1 MLIPRDLL
9 EKYNKAVPRY
19 TSYPPANF
27 FNENLSG
34 KTVEELLQASN
45 NDKPENIS
53 IYIHIPFCPQL
64 CLYCGCNTT
73 ITRNKGW
80 IADYLEALKKEI
92 KMVANQLS
100 PDRKVT
106 QVHWG
111 GGTPNYLEAE
121 QIREIMDLLRSA
133 YRFDEKPEIAIEVN
147 PGYLTKNYADDLLEA
162 GFNRFS
168 IGIQDFKEEVL
179 DAVNRARPKM
189 PVKELVDHI
198 RRNDRAAVNLD
209 FIYGLPYQ
217 DKASYRETIF
227 KALEIQPDRLVTFSY
242 AHVPW
247 FKKAQ
252 RKLEEHGLPSAD
264 EKLRLFENAFSI
276 MTEHGYVPI
285 GLDHFA
291 KKDDELSVALKNNR
305 LHRNFQGYATRET
318 TGQVYAFGTSAISQ
332 LDSAYIQNTKDVNT
346 YIEKM
351 NQKEWAAEKIYE
363 VSKKEKILRE
373 IINDIMCNRRLAWS
387 EIAERMSIAADE
399 VQSVTAETKEDLEGF
414 ESDELIESN
423 EDGLIVTDRGRFF
436 IRNVAAAFDPLVK
449 ETDKKFSKS
458 I

>member
-27 FNENLSG
+27 FGENPSSSA
-34 KTVEELLQASN
+34 VDELLQASN
-45 NDKPENIS
+45 SDKPENIS

-80 IADYLEALKKEI
+80 MSDYLEALKKEI

-121 QIREIMDLLRSA
+121 QIREIMNLLRA
-133 YRFDEKPEIAIEVN
+133 NYRFDEKPEIAIEVN
-147 PGYLTKNYADDLLEA
+147 PGYLTKGYVDELLEA

-179 DAVNRARPKM
+179 DAVNRARPNI
-189 PVKELVDHI
+189 PVKELVDYI
-198 RRNDRAAVNLD
+198 RRDGHAAVNLD

-217 DKASYRETIF
+217 DEASFKETIGQ
-227 KALEIQPDRLVTFSY
+227 ALAIQPDRLVTFSY

-252 RKLEEHGLPSAD
+252 RKLEQHGLPSAD

-276 MTEHGYVPI
+276 MTENGYVPI

-291 KKDDELSVALKNNR
+291 KKDDELSVALRNNR

-332 LDSAYIQNTKDVNT
+332 LDSAYMQNTKDVNT
-346 YIEKM
+346 YIKKM
-351 NQKEWAAEKIYE
+351 NQTEWAAEKIYE

-373 IINDIMCNRRLAWS
+373 VINDIMCNRRLAWS
-387 EIAERMSIAADE
+387 EIAKRMNITADE
-399 VQSVTAETKEDLEGF
+399 VQSFTAETKEELEGF
-414 ESDELIESN
+414 ERDELIERN

>member
-27 FNENLSG
+27 FNEKPSG
-34 KTVEELLQASN
+34 KAVEELLQASN
-45 NDKPENIS
+45 DDQPENIS
-53 IYIHIPFCPQL
+53 VYIHIPFCPQL
-64 CLYCGCNTT
+64 CFYCGCNTT

-80 IADYLEALKKEI
+80 ISEYLEALKKEI
-92 KMVANQLS
+92 KLVANQLS
-100 PDRKVT
+100 PHRKVT

-111 GGTPNYLEAE
+111 GGTPNYLEVE
-121 QIREIMDLLRSA
+121 QIKEIMDLLRA
-133 YRFDEKPEIAIEVN
+133 GYRFDERPEIAIEVN
-147 PGYLTKNYADDLLEA
+147 PGYLTKSYVDDLLEA

-168 IGIQDFKEEVL
+168 VGIQDFKEEVL
-179 DAVNRARPKM
+179 DAVNRARPNI
-189 PVKELVDHI
+189 PVKELVDYI
-198 RRNDRAAVNLD
+198 RRNGQAAVNLD

-217 DKASYRETIF
+217 GEASFRETIRQ
-227 KALEIQPDRLVTFSY
+227 ALSIQPDRLVTFSY

-252 RKLEEHGLPSAD
+252 QKLEKHGLPSAD

-276 MTEHGYVPI
+276 MTENGYVPI

-291 KKDDELSVALKNNR
+291 KEDDELSVALKNNR

-332 LDSAYIQNTKDVNT
+332 LDSAYVQNTKDVNT

-351 NQKEWAAEKIYE
+351 NQSEWAAEKVYE
-363 VSKKEKILRE
+363 VSKKEKVLRE
-373 IINDIMCNRRLAWS
+373 VINDIMCNRRLSWS
-387 EIAERMSIAADE
+387 EIAERMNIPADE
-399 VQSVTAETKEDLEGF
+399 VQSFTAETNEDLEGF
-414 ESDELIESN
+414 ERDALIERN